1 MSTEDTRGERI
12 AVLETR
18 AASTE
23 DRLNRIEEKIDRI
36 LRAAN
41 MAEGG
46 WMTLMKGAGVVVTL
60 AAAAGYII
68 DHVRGWL
75 TGQ

>member
-1 MSTEDTRGERI
+1 MEDTRGERI

-18 AASTE
+18 ADSTE
-23 DRLNRIEEKIDRI
+23 ARLNRIEEKIDKI

-46 WMTLMKGAGVVVTL
+46 WITLMKVAGIVVTL

-68 DHVRGWL
+68 DHVRAWFSGSH
-75 TGQ
+75 G